1 MSMPAASENAHASPD
16 KATFEIIE
24 GTLIDYAVDRKVDQV
39 VGRYLKTRLLPFLLV
54 AVAIAGYLGFELKE
68 QISSLQKAKE
78 EVEHLQETVRGLS
91 GSLQKQ
97 VEKQDRDL
105 FALAQNLGGVKQSSD
120 LAQRQFDTLNT
131 LMRAQYET
139 TRRQE
144 ERLSTAA
151 AQLASLGYN
160 TGELQESNEQAQ
172 ASLRAANQQI
182 QMSMQASQ
190 EALHQLQQRLA
201 LAQMDYQDLK
211 KLDAMQG
218 RLLAANVV
226 EMVTLK
232 SNDTSPEMELPSP
245 KGGSYEVRFRTPDI
259 ESSFDLAYEVDG
271 NPYRV
276 RIDRKGE
283 WRKLLGTDGLY
294 EFIVD
299 NIYSTSKAPDFVSIR
314 VRGTPGL
321 VQARQ

>member
-1 MSMPAASENAHASPD
+1 MPPTPASSENVLD
-16 KATFEIIE
+16 KAMFEIIE

-39 VGRYLKTRLLPFLLV
+39 VGRYLKTRLLPFVLV
-54 AVAIAGYLGFELKE
+54 AVTIAGYLGFELKE
-68 QISSLQKAKE
+68 QISNLQQAEGTVK
-78 EVEHLQETVRGLS
+78 HLQTDVDGLS
-91 GSLQKQ
+91 ESLKEQGKKQ
-97 VEKQDRDL
+97 NDELLK
-105 FALAQNLGGVKQSSD
+105 LAQNLGGVTKSSD
-120 LAQRQFDTLNT
+120 LAQRQFDSLNALT
-131 LMRAQYET
+131 QAQFET
-139 TRRQE
+139 ARRQE

-151 AQLASLGYN
+151 AQLTALGYN
-160 TGELQESNEQAQ
+160 TGELQESNERAQASSRALNDQIQ
-172 ASLRAANQQI
+172 ASLRASQQ
-182 QMSMQASQ
+182 
-190 EALHQLQQRLA
+190 ALDQIGERLS
-201 LAQMDYQDLK
+201 LAQADYQGLK
-211 KLDAMQG
+211 RLDEMQG

-232 SNDTSPEMELPSP
+232 SHDTSPAMELPNP

-259 ESSFDLAYEVDG
+259 ESSFDLAYEVEG
-271 NPYRV
+271 NPYGV

-314 VRGTPGL
+314 VRGTPAL